1 MNEIAEYKIEPYHDL
16 SDAVTTIERIAK
28 VEQLTGW
35 QLEQRRRLCEIVS
48 RKGTPEGE
56 TLRELRKLQDALRG
70 VFSDEGWGNS
80 GIMLVYPFGG

>member
-1 MNEIAEYKIEPYHDL
+1 MRTKSETSQTEPPTHT
-16 SDAVTTIERIAK
+16 A
-28 VEQLTGW
+28 Q

-70 VFSDEGWGNS
+70 VFSDEGWKQS
-80 GIMLVYPFGG
+80 AIMLVYLFGG